1 MDSKYIDKKPLFGW
15 QLEHIFFFDGNSKG
29 IAWTIQTNN
38 SSIEQKREH
47 ADIYLDKVTIQQ
59 SKYIAMHVGL
69 FWGIGRFIIKDKDI
83 ITVKIDD
90 KSMFNQLSKIENP
103 SDEFIKTKINFVT
116 QLIAQRNLKINFVFV
131 DEKENFTSKLL

>member
-1 MDSKYIDKKPLFGW
+1 
-15 QLEHIFFFDGNSKG
+15 LEHIFFFDGNSKR

-47 ADIYLDKVTIQQ
+47 VDIYLNKVTILQ

-69 FWGIGRFIIKDKDI
+69 FWGIGRFIIKDKDNI
-83 ITVKIDD
+83 ILKIDD

-103 SDEFIKTKINFVT
+103 SDEFIKTKINFIT
-116 QLIAQRNLKINFVFV
+116 QLISQRKLKINFVFV
-131 DEKENFTSKLL
+131 DKKENLASKLL

>member
-1 MDSKYIDKKPLFGW
+1 
-15 QLEHIFFFDGNSKG
+15 LEHIFFFDGNSKR
-29 IAWTIQTNN
+29 ITWTIQTNN

-47 ADIYLDKVTIQQ
+47 ADIYLNKVTIQQ

-83 ITVKIDD
+83 ITTKIDS

-103 SDEFIKTKINFVT
+103 SDEFIRTKIDFIT
-116 QLIAQRNLKINFVFV
+116 QLIAQRKLKINYELV
-131 DEKENFTSKLL
+131 DKKENFASKLL

>member
-1 MDSKYIDKKPLFGW
+1 L
-15 QLEHIFFFDGNSKG
+15 HIFFFDGNSKG

-47 ADIYLDKVTIQQ
+47 VDIYLNKVTILQ

-69 FWGIGRFIIKDKDI
+69 FWGIGRFIIKDKDNMI
-83 ITVKIDD
+83 LKIDD

-103 SDEFIKTKINFVT
+103 SDEFIKTKINFIT
-116 QLIAQRNLKINFVFV
+116 QLISQRKLKINFVFV
-131 DEKENFTSKLL
+131 DKKENLASKLL

>member
-1 MDSKYIDKKPLFGW
+1 
-15 QLEHIFFFDGNSKG
+15 LEHIFFFDGNSKG

-47 ADIYLDKVTIQQ
+47 VDIYLNKVTILQ

-69 FWGIGRFIIKDKDI
+69 FWGIGRFIIKDKDS

-103 SDEFIKTKINFVT
+103 SDEFIKTKINFIT
-116 QLIAQRNLKINFVFV
+116 QLISQRKLKINFVFV
-131 DEKENFTSKLL
+131 DKKENLASKLL